1 LRVDGDASSP
11 VQTYNNGENYDKQQS
26 FYAMAGMAN
35 ANSGTAN
42 YGSSGNSRPQSAV
55 TANTGIPNNYNGS
68 GGGSGI
74 GNGGNPL
81 ARNTLQ
87 QKNQL

>member
-1 LRVDGDASSP
+1 
-11 VQTYNNGENYDKQQS
+11 
-26 FYAMAGMAN
+26 MAGLVN

-55 TANTGIPNNYNGS
+55 TNNTGIPNNYNGS
-68 GGGSGI
+68 GGGSSGI

-87 QKNQL
+87 